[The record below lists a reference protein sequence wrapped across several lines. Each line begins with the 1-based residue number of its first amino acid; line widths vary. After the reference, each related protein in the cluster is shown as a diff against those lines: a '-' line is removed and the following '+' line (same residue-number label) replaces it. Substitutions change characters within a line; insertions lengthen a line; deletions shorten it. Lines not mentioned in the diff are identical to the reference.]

1 MWDAEVVAQVD
12 EIVRTVVTEL
22 RQSSAV
28 LGYYADNEL
37 GWWNATLI
45 RMTLEMPSTSEQRR
59 RVVSFLR
66 RHYSDTWERLLRDFD
81 PEGAHSFEEF
91 AQHGTLF
98 LRPGANGAR
107 VYRRILAML
116 ADRYYS
122 VTTKAIRKYT
132 GNALVLGDRYQ
143 SFYYPEVAR
152 AARRYVDVVSTNL
165 NAHWIDGSF
174 SRYYLRT
181 LHEITGKPVQIGEF
195 YMCAEQNRSGDPNT
209 SAGFPVVATQAER
222 AAGFVRTLT
231 QAASL
236 PYVVGADWF
245 QYYDEPPHGRGDG
258 EDYNMGLVDIN
269 DVPYEEI
276 TTAAKMLDVQ
286 ALHSAAKAPAASG
299 HCVPYMRSDPLES
312 FTHQHAMNGWD
323 RNAGFI
329 QPSTKAPVA
338 DLYACWTDEALYLGM
353 NAMGMLE
360 DAAYRSGAVP
370 ECDRSLW
377 LVRCGKPVKGVC
389 IRFGSGRDAVSSDP
403 EVRAITAKGEEGAVC
418 ISVAARLPAKLF
430 GAGALEPGMTLPIDV
445 TLDTAG
451 RCDHVR
457 WRTRLT
463 LQGP

>member
-1 MWDAEVVAQVD
+1 
-12 EIVRTVVTEL
+12 
-22 RQSSAV
+22 
-28 LGYYADNEL
+28 
-37 GWWNATLI
+37 
-45 RMTLEMPSTSEQRR
+45 
-59 RVVSFLR
+59 
-66 RHYSDTWERLLRDFD
+66 
-81 PEGAHSFEEF
+81 
-91 AQHGTLF
+91 
-98 LRPGANGAR
+98 
-107 VYRRILAML
+107 
-116 ADRYYS
+116 
-122 VTTKAIRKYT
+122 
-132 GNALVLGDRYQ
+132 
-143 SFYYPEVAR
+143 
-152 AARRYVDVVSTNL
+152 
-165 NAHWIDGSF
+165 
-174 SRYYLRT
+174 
-181 LHEITGKPVQIGEF
+181 
-195 YMCAEQNRSGDPNT
+195 
-209 SAGFPVVATQAER
+209 
-222 AAGFVRTLT
+222 
-231 QAASL
+231 
-236 PYVVGADWF
+236 
-245 QYYDEPPHGRGDG
+245 
-258 EDYNMGLVDIN
+258 MGLVDIN